1 MRTCNSGS
9 GDVCERTEPQAVY
22 SATHEEQDN
31 QDDDRNQRHCLATTR
46 PAVSIG
52 SMALCGW
59 FRSYRQIFN
68 VRRAECQHLALD

>member
-31 QDDDRNQRHCLATTR
+31 QDDDRNQRHSLSTTR
-46 PAVSIG
+46 LAVSIG
-52 SMALCGW
+52 SMALLW
-59 FRSYRQIFN
+59 PVSVLKANIQRQ
-68 VRRAECQHLALD
+68 AC